1 MTTIT
6 PQQYTTHSHP
16 VRRFAMRNIQLFFQC
31 ILLMLVILIF
41 STPVTAVTLTAP
53 ASGTVGQTIPFVLNT
68 VESTFGTPSGCT
80 MRVDFGDGTPART
93 INMHANPA
101 NCINDPVNYI
111 STCNVSLSHVFGAAR
126 TYQIRTGPQV
136 CLDLQTPL
144 NATSNVTINAI
155 PQQTLQEID
164 LPDGVVGM
172 DYEYELGN
180 RINRYQLLTGRMDT
194 GLKILRNQIKGVPER
209 EGKYRFQIR
218 MTDPRG
224 NTTDTWYNLKI
235 TKALLSVIPDPKKI
249 TLDRNR
255 AGRFKIS
262 YTIKSSEQL
271 DDTISSARGGFLAG
285 NRTLG
290 VVATP
295 LSTKMIQGRARVT
308 EQVTIPLEV
317 IKTAQRLGIDQ
328 IRYQRTFNARY
339 MDAATTSS
347 TAITVGTG
355 FTFTRIRITFLDHT
369 TKKFVKRNEK
379 IDGAQVELAY
389 EGAGLLKGYWQVDDR
404 ILARV
409 TKNLS
414 FANSRTITLKLPQ
427 VPSLPTYSIGSHRL
441 RFVITNPRMD
451 ISFPQ
456 VIYIVTGDDLSKTHP
471 IHLLTPRD
479 NSTIPADGLSFTWKN
494 RRGVTTY
501 RFEILKKQRGK
512 TETVFSAYA
521 KKAAYVIPARVAR
534 KKFSQGGAWQWR
546 IIGMNRD
553 NKPVAASMERSFT
566 VDALQEK
573 TTKP

>member
-1 MTTIT
+1 
-6 PQQYTTHSHP
+6 
-16 VRRFAMRNIQLFFQC
+16 
-31 ILLMLVILIF
+31 
-41 STPVTAVTLTAP
+41 
-53 ASGTVGQTIPFVLNT
+53 
-68 VESTFGTPSGCT
+68 
-80 MRVDFGDGTPART
+80 
-93 INMHANPA
+93 
-101 NCINDPVNYI
+101 
-111 STCNVSLSHVFGAAR
+111 
-126 TYQIRTGPQV
+126 
-136 CLDLQTPL
+136 
-144 NATSNVTINAI
+144 
-155 PQQTLQEID
+155 
-164 LPDGVVGM
+164 
-172 DYEYELGN
+172 
-180 RINRYQLLTGRMDT
+180 
-194 GLKILRNQIKGVPER
+194 
-209 EGKYRFQIR
+209 

-235 TKALLSVIPDPKKI
+235 TRALLSVIPDPKKI

-255 AGRFKIS
+255 AGRFRIS
-262 YTIKSSEQL
+262 YTIKSSEPL
-271 DDTISSARGGFLAG
+271 SDTITSTRGVFLAG

-290 VVATP
+290 AVASP

-317 IKTAQRLGIDQ
+317 IKTAQRMGIDQ

-355 FTFTRIRITFLDHT
+355 FTFTRIRITFLDNT

-501 RFEILKKQRGK
+501 RFEILKKQRDK

-553 NKPVAASMERSFT
+553 NKPVAASDKRTFT
-566 VDALQEK
+566 VTAGQQSTSMVPGRILMLFASPDAEKNSTLLTTLLGQYNLHLEQRTALPRLGREMVILSTPEDIDALIRQLRTDHQEISFQPDLFYSTLGK
-573 TTKP
+573 ITETHNLEIIKKFTGMENSSTGKGLRVAIIDTGVDLGAKDLAGAILAHANLVGSPYRGELHGTAGLHYRRPARWPGNSRYCPAEQPDRTQGLRTTPGRKGCRPLHHLKHSPGSGPGPGEKGGYRQHEPGHHLGG